1 MPLVFETR
9 SIQIQITPLN
19 LKIIIVT
26 TITKSGMQTA
36 ANLYIGKYCTMYMSH
51 RKSISRALI
60 SRY

>member
-26 TITKSGMQTA
+26 TIT
-36 ANLYIGKYCTMYMSH
+36 L
-51 RKSISRALI
+51 
-60 SRY
+60 